1 MHHLY
6 LSYQPSAAALEAERG
21 ALEAW
26 CGENGVGEREILH
39 ENLTGRISLYRIS
52 RLLKGVRAGDTVVTV
67 SLSRLG
73 RSIGMLTLVLETIFA
88 KGAQVV
94 CIDSGVL
101 DRSVLESLRCV
112 RDIDRDIRAER
123 SAESLFRATAEG
135 RKSGRPVGS
144 KRSPEKSV
152 LYGKTERLEALRAQG
167 LTPREIAGQLGVSRG
182 TVVNYLKSKGL

>member
-1 MHHLY
+1 M
-6 LSYQPSAAALEAERG
+6 
-21 ALEAW
+21 
-26 CGENGVGEREILH
+26 GEREILH

-52 RLLKGVRAGDTVVTV
+52 RLLKGVRAGDTVVAV

-144 KRSPEKSV
+144 KRQPRNRRE
-152 LYGKTERLEALRAQG
+152 LPQG
-167 LTPREIAGQLGVSRG
+167 EGTIVREIKLTAPLYSPK
-182 TVVNYLKSKGL
+182 TFTPST